1 MDKDWKR
8 LGRLKPEEKVL
19 ICMDMTD
26 GCVRICADGIKNQY
40 PGISEED
47 LLEKL
52 RERLEWAKR
61 NRWLA
66 LEAFYNFVKKLADA
80 FDKVGLDYAFTG
92 ALAASFYGV
101 PRTTTDV
108 DVIIAVTN
116 QTDLKRKIASALRQA
131 NLEVD
136 ERKIETALTSGY
148 KIATFKDKTTPYTV
162 DIILSDG
169 KLDKKSGKIDSLKTF
184 FQSPE
189 GLIVAKLRMIKV
201 TLPPERAIKD
211 KEDVKAIL
219 AFTKLN
225 INAIKKQAQKDE
237 TLEIFEALI
246 A

>member
-1 MDKDWKR
+1 VK
-8 LGRLKPEEKVL
+8 
-19 ICMDMTD
+19 I
-26 GCVRICADGIKNQY
+26 
-40 PGISEED
+40 
-47 LLEKL
+47 
-52 RERLEWAKR
+52 RLEAYY
-61 NRWLA
+61 A
-66 LEAFYNFVKKLADA
+66 FVKKLVDA
-80 FDKVGLDYAFTG
+80 FESVELDYAFTG

-108 DVIIAVTN
+108 DMIIAVTN

-189 GLIVAKLRMIKV
+189 GLIAAKLRMIKV
-201 TLPPERAIKD
+201 TLPLERAIKD

-225 INAIKKQAQKDE
+225 INAIKKQAQKDK
-237 TLEIFEALI
+237 TLEIFEALT

>member
-1 MDKDWKR
+1 
-8 LGRLKPEEKVL
+8 
-19 ICMDMTD
+19 
-26 GCVRICADGIKNQY
+26 
-40 PGISEED
+40 
-47 LLEKL
+47 
-52 RERLEWAKR
+52 
-61 NRWLA
+61 
-66 LEAFYNFVKKLADA
+66 LEAYYAFVKKLLDA
-80 FDKVGLDYAFTG
+80 FESVELDYAFTG

-108 DVIIAVTN
+108 DMVIAVTDE
-116 QTDLKRKIASALRQA
+116 TDLKRKIASALRQA
-131 NLEVD
+131 DLEVD
-136 ERKIETALTSGY
+136 ERKIETALTSDY

-189 GLIVAKLRMIKV
+189 CLIAAKLRMIKA

-225 INAIKKQAQKDE
+225 IRAIKKQAQKDE

>member
-116 QTDLKRKIASALRQA
+116 QTDLKRKIASSLRQA
-131 NLEVD
+131 DLEVD